1 MIAGLSD
8 IGLLILRVFV
18 GLVFAAHGVQK
29 LFGWFGGPG
38 LAGFTGWLQSL
49 GLRPARLW
57 AWIAALVET
66 VGGLLLALGVL
77 TPIVGALLISQML
90 MAIAKAHWRNGF
102 FNSSGGYEFNLT
114 LMATLLALVFAGPG
128 AYALGPQTIAQYSE
142 AVLFVGALVVGIL
155 VVLIGLVTSL
165 RPAEQQ
171 PEAAA

>member
-77 TPIVGALLISQML
+77 TPIVAALLICQML

-102 FNSSGGYEFNLT
+102 FNSNGGYEFNLT
-114 LMATLLALVFAGPG
+114 LIAALLTLVFAGPG
-128 AYALGPQTIAQYSE
+128 AYVLGPQTIAQYSE